1 MAPPSSKKSNK
12 PGAKSPRQRIQQIAP
27 EGDAPPEAGG
37 TASRSSGATPGL
49 EPLAP
54 PDVPTRGKGS
64 IVGGGKWTSP
74 TNSKKG
80 DLPHG
85 RPHVKERGKD
95 GYERITL
102 PPPVPACRADP
113 L

>member
-1 MAPPSSKKSNK
+1 MRPPRQGGPLHAPP
-12 PGAKSPRQRIQQIAP
+12 AL
-27 EGDAPPEAGG
+27 
-37 TASRSSGATPGL
+37 PGL

-64 IVGGGKWTSP
+64 IVGGGKWIAP
-74 TNSKKG
+74 TNSKKE

-85 RPHVKERGKD
+85 RPHVKERGND
-95 GYERITL
+95 GGENRTL
-102 PPPVPACRADP
+102 PPAPPVPACRADP